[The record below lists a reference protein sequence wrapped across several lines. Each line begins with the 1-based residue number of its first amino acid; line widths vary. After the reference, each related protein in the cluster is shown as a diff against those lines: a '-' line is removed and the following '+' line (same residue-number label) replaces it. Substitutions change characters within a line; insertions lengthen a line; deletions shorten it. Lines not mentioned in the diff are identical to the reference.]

1 MKNTATLSAR
11 ESAFVASFLASGN
24 ATASAIAANFSPKGA
39 SVAGNRMLRNAR
51 VQEALQARQAAD
63 AARLSLKREDVLAG
77 LLEAVNQAREQKS
90 PIAMISGLREL
101 GKMMGFYAP
110 EVKQVELTAGRDP
123 AYLKINAMSDA
134 QLLAAMAASGGG
146 PTLSRA
152 PGRR

>member
-77 LLEAVNQAREQKS
+77 LLEAR
-90 PIAMISGLREL
+90 IT
-101 GKMMGFYAP
+101 F
-110 EVKQVELTAGRDP
+110 
-123 AYLKINAMSDA
+123 
-134 QLLAAMAASGGG
+134 LLF
-146 PTLSRA
+146 
-152 PGRR
+152 

>member
-51 VQEALQARQAAD
+51 VQKALQARQAAD

-77 LLEAVNQAREQKS
+77 LLEAISQAREQKN
-90 PIAMISGLREL
+90 PMAMISALREL
-101 GKMMGFYAP
+101 GKMMGFYA
-110 EVKQVELTAGRDP
+110 VETRQM
-123 AYLKINAMSDA
+123 K
-134 QLLAAMAASGGG
+134 LAVGKEGAMANLGR
-146 PTLSRA
+146 LSDNELIRIMA
-152 PGRR
+152 MGQAVVQ